1 MRKIAYLAL
10 DVHVSHCVVGDMD
23 SNGNF
28 RGTQKFATSEQNIIQ
43 ASAVNLAILTGPI
56 NA

>member
-10 DVHVSHCVVGDMD
+10 DVHVRSCVLGDMD

-28 RGTQKFATSEQNIIQ
+28 RGTQRFATSEQNIIH
-43 ASAVNLAILTGPI
+43 ALCGEK
-56 NA
+56 